1 MIDIENFVET
11 GELLP
16 ADLQLQQRQAG
27 GFDGPVRQ
35 FPFDTRRGGRIII
48 PSGQDTIEPGDS
60 VIVVTCSM
68 GLGKLEDILARGPG
82 HE

>member
-35 FPFDTRRGGRIII
+35 FPFDTRRKRTLNGRQ
-48 PSGQDTIEPGDS
+48 SGQAY
-60 VIVVTCSM
+60 
-68 GLGKLEDILARGPG
+68 KR
-82 HE
+82 